1 MVPQLTEEIPEWKR
15 QEVEEFENLIEKHDA
30 VGVVNVEGIASKQ
43 FQQLRRNLHG
53 SAKVRVGRNTLMRR
67 ALEEEGLENLVE
79 YVEGQSGLLL
89 TDENPFSLYQKIEEG
104 KSSAPIKEG
113 QAATS
118 EVVVPEGDT
127 GFDPGPLVGDLQQ
140 AGISARIEEGSIK
153 VVEDSVVLEEGEGA
167 TPEVVEALAKLEIEP
182 MEVGLDLRALV
193 EKEDGTIFEPDTLDI
208 DVEGYREDLEAAA
221 AGGFNLGVNAGVLTD
236 ETRGPLLSKAYTDA
250 LALGI
255 EAGVYEEEVL
265 DSLLA
270 EADSDVRALAA
281 HLDDEALPEELQGEE
296 VPERAEPEDTP
307 ETEEDDEPDEEGE
320 AQGDEDN
327 GPDEEGG
334 GEADDDD
341 MAAGMDNLF

>member
-1 MVPQLTEEIPEWKR
+1 MVPQLTEEIPDWKR
-15 QEVEEFENLIEKHDA
+15 QEVEEFENLIAEHEA

-53 SAKVRVGRNTLMRR
+53 SAEVRVGRNTLMRR
-67 ALEEEGLENLVE
+67 ALESKGLGGLMK

-113 QAATS
+113 QEATD

-153 VVEDSVVLEEGEGA
+153 VVEDSVVLEEGQKA

-193 EKEDGTIFEPDTLDI
+193 EKEDGTVFEPDTLDI
-208 DVEGYREDLEAAA
+208 DVEGYRRDLEAAA
-221 AGGFNLGVNAGVLTD
+221 SGGFNLGVNAGVLTD
-236 ETRGPLLSKAYTDA
+236 ETREPLVSKAYTDA
-250 LALGI
+250 LSLGI
-255 EAGVYEEEVL
+255 EAGVYEKEVL

-281 HLDDEALPEELQGEE
+281 HLDDDALPEELQGEE
-296 VPERAEPEDTP
+296 VPEPATEDTP
-307 ETEEDDEPDEEGE
+307 EPEQEDESDEEDGE
-320 AQGDEDN
+320 TDGQGDD
-327 GPDEEGG
+327 D
-334 GEADDDD
+334 EADDDD